1 MCKQSAVI
9 IALQFIPTF
18 WLFLLPLVGAVQS
31 GMLPVKLPNSAAG
44 AAMFL
49 CFPGVPFFSIF
60 FVFLLAAMMVVD
72 AAVAEVTNPILM

>member
-18 WLFLLPLVGAVQS
+18 WLFLLPLAGAVQS
-31 GMLPVKLPNSAAG
+31 GMLPVKLPSSGAG

-49 CFPGVPFFSIF
+49 CFPGIPFFSIF

-72 AAVAEVTNPILM
+72 AAVAGVENPILV